1 MLAAINNSTEF
12 LCSEILGEKVQKGK
26 SIGKNF
32 YGASIPLICDKKE
45 SHYYLFLKKDTLKE
59 FAKSFLGEETLCE
72 DGLNDMCKEVANL
85 IVGKAKALLQDA
97 NPKTKYQLGTP
108 EYLGKVSPP
117 FPIKLD
123 DFTIY
128 KLKNRTFV
136 LGIKKAS

>member
-1 MLAAINNSTEF
+1 MLVAINSSIEY
-12 LCSEILGEKVQKGK
+12 LCREILGENVQKGK

-32 YGASIPLICDKKE
+32 YGASIPLVCNKKE
-45 SHYYLFLKKDTLKE
+45 SHYYLFLKQDTLKE
-59 FAKSFLGEETLCE
+59 FGKSFLGDEVLCE
-72 DGLNDMCKEVANL
+72 EGLNDMCKEVANL
-85 IVGKAKALLQDA
+85 IVGRAKSILQDT
-97 NPKTKYQLGTP
+97 NPKIKYKLGTP

-136 LGIKKAS
+136 LGIKRAS